1 MSGEKLEYKQIG
13 VISSKTN
20 PSDFLLDPE
29 IFFSSHIDGTH
40 NGINIFL
47 KNGKQGIKKCQSC
60 QNKCGNFGFQT
71 RSQLE

>member
-1 MSGEKLEYKQIG
+1 MSGEKMEYEQIG

-40 NGINIFL
+40 NGINIF
-47 KNGKQGIKKCQSC
+47 
-60 QNKCGNFGFQT
+60 
-71 RSQLE
+71 